1 MVGRPYQ
8 DEGIAE
14 GALDHHEVDGVLDVQ
29 GEVLGVDLGDLGEVL
44 DEVLDDHQGAACQ
57 HLVEVGIPDQHLE
70 GGHPS
75 WDQDRGGQEVPV
87 VLLVLE
93 DLADA
98 RNHLVVPAP
107 DALVEVEGVILY
119 ELVVE
124 DRQAQVALDLDREVK
139 LVLGVHW
146 VVHH

>member
-1 MVGRPYQ
+1 M
-8 DEGIAE
+8 
-14 GALDHHEVDGVLDVQ
+14 
-29 GEVLGVDLGDLGEVL
+29 
-44 DEVLDDHQGAACQ
+44 
-57 HLVEVGIPDQHLE
+57 
-70 GGHPS
+70 
-75 WDQDRGGQEVPV
+75 

-124 DRQAQVALDLDREVK
+124 DRQIQVALDLDREVK